1 MREPKAASDFT
12 ADDEMA
18 RLISRRILLSA
29 TFVGGICA
37 CGSNTRQL
45 EFRQL
50 DKSIDALQS
59 QIARTE
65 AKLTKLSDEVELLSA
80 KLNAARARANP
91 SVAAPD
97 LPVVRLVPDTPAG
110 DTDP

>member
-1 MREPKAASDFT
+1 MPRWIPGG
-12 ADDEMA
+12 
-18 RLISRRILLSA
+18 ILLYA
-29 TFVGGICA
+29 TFVGCICA
-37 CGSNTRQL
+37 CGSNTRKL

-50 DKSIDALQS
+50 NKSIDALQS
-59 QIARTE
+59 QIARTD

-80 KLNAARARANP
+80 KLNAARARASP

-97 LPVVRLVPDTPAG
+97 LPVVRLVPDSLAG